1 MHSADKQT
9 DDSGSMTTEE
19 SRIPTTQETIKGLYK
34 AAKTLNPA
42 NKFSV
47 RSFEGSEYDNVA
59 TESDLTDIISAMTFE
74 TGANVAG
81 PLKKKILDPLATAAM
96 ERKLNPTIVVI
107 ITDGEVCCFA
117 FTISARFTNFL
128 LAREQRP

>member
-1 MHSADKQT
+1 
-9 DDSGSMTTEE
+9 MTTEE
-19 SRIPTTQETIKGLYK
+19 SRIRTTQETIKGLYK
-34 AAKTLNPA
+34 AAKTLNPT

-96 ERKLNPTIVVI
+96 EKKLNPTIVVI
-107 ITDGEVCCFA
+107 ITDGDVLSPVLDA
-117 FTISARFTNFL
+117 FTSRARLTNL
-128 LAREQRP
+128 LPARKQRP

>member
-1 MHSADKQT
+1 
-9 DDSGSMTTEE
+9 MTTEE

-34 AAKTLNPA
+34 AAKTLNPT

-96 ERKLNPTIVVI
+96 EKKLNPTIVVI
-107 ITDGEVCCFA
+107 ITDGDV
-117 FTISARFTNFL
+117 
-128 LAREQRP
+128 